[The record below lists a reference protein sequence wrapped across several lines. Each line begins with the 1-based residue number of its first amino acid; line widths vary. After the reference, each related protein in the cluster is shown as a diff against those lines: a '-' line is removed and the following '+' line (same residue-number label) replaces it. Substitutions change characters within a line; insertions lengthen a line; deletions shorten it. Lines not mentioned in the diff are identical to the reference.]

1 MDINSTQFTA
11 AMLSFFSTFLV
22 TQVIGRFIDHNYDR
36 LFKELDKNL
45 KIKNA
50 MPEDMHSESFD
61 QLIRKQLNSYIL
73 MRSQETV
80 GKKVM
85 HKAFLLII
93 AGITAVLLTFS
104 INFIMDGRI
113 WLSVLST
120 IATLAAGS
128 YYFERRQA
136 WTKRGFVENTKYKAL
151 FKGGTFSGGQTTID
165 IIQSDSSE
173 NQPIDYPKIAIVDDA
188 ANKLHIYNRFKSAG
202 ALTIATGDDTTLVT
216 EYEYEGTTTIN
227 GENLPHH
234 TKDRALIDVSDIKTS
249 GVYYP
254 VTAEMPLIAR
264 PIQEAVR
271 GSKKVIKLFS
281 K

>member
-1 MDINSTQFTA
+1 
-11 AMLSFFSTFLV
+11 
-22 TQVIGRFIDHNYDR
+22 
-36 LFKELDKNL
+36 
-45 KIKNA
+45 
-50 MPEDMHSESFD
+50 
-61 QLIRKQLNSYIL
+61 
-73 MRSQETV
+73 MRSQETI

-85 HKAFLLII
+85 HKVFLLII

-113 WLSVLST
+113 WLSVLCT
-120 IATLAAGS
+120 VATLAAGS

-202 ALTIATGDDTTLVT
+202 ALTIDTGDDTTLVT

-227 GENLPHH
+227 GESIPHH

-264 PIQEAVR
+264 PLQEAVR